1 MAMKE
6 RYMINKIM
14 KIGGFIMFL
23 SYLTDSN
30 KEGFLKICVYAA
42 LSNEIFA
49 EEEKAT
55 LDAYCREMNVEV
67 HIPEISEPFE
77 KLLEE
82 LKTSTTQKERNI
94 IVLETLALIKSDG
107 IYDDKEQS
115 FMASLISGLNVSK
128 ATFEKFNKLLEK
140 YTEIGKEMYEAI
152 IEE

>member
-1 MAMKE
+1 
-6 RYMINKIM
+6 
-14 KIGGFIMFL
+14 
-23 SYLTDSN
+23 
-30 KEGFLKICVYAA
+30 
-42 LSNEIFA
+42 
-49 EEEKAT
+49 
-55 LDAYCREMNVEV
+55 MNVQV
-67 HIPEISEPFE
+67 HIPEISESFE
-77 KLLEE
+77 QLLEE

-115 FMASLISGLNVSK
+115 FMASLVSGLNVSK